1 MSEVLKS
8 DDEKFWEFFHLQK
21 SIEHFQPK
29 LHYKES
35 SNMQNMEQNNETEKA
50 EEEKNVNSKKE
61 KEPVLNISSKS
72 NRKKKPLKL
81 KKKIFKFK
89 SKIETNG
96 WT

>member
-35 SNMQNMEQNNETEKA
+35 SKMRLK
-50 EEEKNVNSKKE
+50 
-61 KEPVLNISSKS
+61 
-72 NRKKKPLKL
+72 KL
-81 KKKIFKFK
+81 KKRKMLIQKK
-89 SKIETNG
+89 KKNLY
-96 WT
+96 